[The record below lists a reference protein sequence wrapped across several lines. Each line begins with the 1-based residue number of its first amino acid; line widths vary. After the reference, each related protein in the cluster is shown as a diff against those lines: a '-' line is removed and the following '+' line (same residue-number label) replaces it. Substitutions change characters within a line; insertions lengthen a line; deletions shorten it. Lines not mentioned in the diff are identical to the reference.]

1 MLGEAE
7 ATGRLSAHYATV
19 IKNVLNAIRV
29 HLAGTFGTFGTF
41 GYTAFCS
48 NKGAKEF
55 VADRITISLGNGRR
69 PDPARRGFLLRKGE

>member
-29 HLAGTFGTFGTF
+29 HLAGTFGTFGD
-41 GYTAFCS
+41 TAFCS